1 MDFFAQAIGIVA
13 MAFNILSYQSKRP
26 KGIITLQLF
35 GMLLF
40 SISFLMLDAYV
51 GALLNGIGAV
61 RAILFLKK
69 DTLHTDK
76 MPWLVGFGIAYL
88 SVYVLNFTVFGKSPT
103 TEHLIVEIL
112 PVVAMF
118 ASHLAYRMES
128 TKHIRRICIIS
139 SVSWLIYN
147 IYAVAVG
154 AILCEVFSLV
164 SIVIAM
170 IRLDRKK

>member
-1 MDFFAQAIGIVA
+1 MIYL
-13 MAFNILSYQSKRP
+13 LS
-26 KGIITLQLF
+26 
-35 GMLLF
+35 
-40 SISFLMLDAYV
+40 
-51 GALLNGIGAV
+51 
-61 RAILFLKK
+61 
-69 DTLHTDK
+69 
-76 MPWLVGFGIAYL
+76 
-88 SVYVLNFTVFGKSPT
+88 FTVFGKSPT